1 MEEAFPHVHSD
12 QLHALLYGL
21 CIYEQAPN
29 PDRFAMNEII
39 DDVFFVTCFFFFF
52 FFVVLGFELS
62 ASHLLGGC
70 SAPSVLPA
78 LFYIG
83 YFAERVSQTICLNFD
98 LPALGCDV
106 LLNILLVRCRLIV
119 A

>member
-1 MEEAFPHVHSD
+1 LLQSKRHTHYQDEQQSVAGWHPGLPQVPSSSSSSPATMEEAFPHVHSD

-52 FFVVLGFELS
+52 FLW
-62 ASHLLGGC
+62 
-70 SAPSVLPA
+70 
-78 LFYIG
+78 
-83 YFAERVSQTICLNFD
+83 
-98 LPALGCDV
+98 
-106 LLNILLVRCRLIV
+106 
-119 A
+119 